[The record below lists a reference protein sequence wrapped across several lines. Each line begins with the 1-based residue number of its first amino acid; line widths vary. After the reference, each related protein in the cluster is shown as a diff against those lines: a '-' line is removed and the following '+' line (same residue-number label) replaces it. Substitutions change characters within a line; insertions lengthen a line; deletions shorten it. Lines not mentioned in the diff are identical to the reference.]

1 MTTGGTDP
9 AISKAADHAMATE
22 AKRRKLAEVGTIPVP
37 PKYRTSD
44 FLSTDFSRLRG
55 GLDVPKERFVSFPHC
70 ARDADGSLPVLWA
83 GYDHLARAKAI
94 AAWFVDR
101 KDTDGWTAPRLTPLL
116 AGLLELVPWLRQWHN
131 SIDEETGLHMGDYFA
146 EFVEDEARSLQLTI
160 ADLRAWTPP
169 APVRRPR
176 GRRAAA

>member
-116 AGLLELVPWLRQWHN
+116 AGLLKLVPWLRQWHN